1 MLPSRQREML
11 FFFLLALEPNW
22 RLAGRVRSLRFVFWR
37 LGGTTGIG
45 EDFIVILLLL
55 GQVQWMILSLLVVT
69 NLPLLSLHP
78 RSSSSTFS
86 PVLFAN
92 AAFITSRRRSKLSAP
107 CGVPLRP
114 ASISVATFCMR
125 WRSLLFSFLDCVAP
139 CTPQRGNLGP
149 RCLAWRF
156 FLSDLAN
163 RRLASVGAAL
173 NPPLLQVCPPSI
185 MRLRDSMGLQRAND
199 FPVPSALLFQT
210 SNFASS

>member
-1 MLPSRQREML
+1 M
-11 FFFLLALEPNW
+11 
-22 RLAGRVRSLRFVFWR
+22 
-37 LGGTTGIG
+37 
-45 EDFIVILLLL
+45 ILLLL

-86 PVLFAN
+86 PILFAN

-149 RCLAWRF
+149 RCHAWRF
-156 FLSDLAN
+156 FLSDLAY
-163 RRLASVGAAL
+163 RRLASVGAAV

-185 MRLRDSMGLQRAND
+185 VRLRDSMGLQSRHQRLPCPTSPFVPDVQLRELLNTHSSVPTKHHARL
-199 FPVPSALLFQT
+199 FPAPNHMPKSLPGVHSVQWID
-210 SNFASS
+210 